1 MAHSWD
7 TSQQKLGRELVL
19 SIHVINDVL
28 QIALGFGIASG
39 IGEADAVEMDC
50 KCARQFHESL
60 KIGCEMKVQMSDFV
74 NDGVEESKTRY
85 RVSR

>member
-1 MAHSWD
+1 MSPSSG
-7 TSQQKLGRELVL
+7 TSQHKRGRELVL
-19 SIHVINDVL
+19 SIHFLNDVL

>member
-1 MAHSWD
+1 MSPSSG

-19 SIHVINDVL
+19 SIHFLNDVL